1 MVDQVHE
8 NYIFNHFLLT
18 RFGPINYGPPSCQP
32 LPPTKRGYQSYRRNF
47 RTIHGPRPDPRPEGQ
62 ELFFNITCPVGS
74 RRVGPR
80 RVRRFSTYHGSGRVG
95 SGRVGSAWVNVIPG
109 PTRLDPRGSTR
120 PCESS
125 WQYRVICFVCVRPC
139 CRHAA
144 CQGSLV
150 VSPPATHG
158 PRRDLGVNLCC
169 QWINARQIVKYRS
182 EYAAKYFIKKNT
194 TEDRSIFSFC

>member
-18 RFGPINYGPPSCQP
+18 IFGPINYGPPSCQP

-95 SGRVGSAWVNVIPG
+95 SGR
-109 PTRLDPRGSTR
+109 LGSTLYPAQLALTREAR
-120 PCESS
+120 PDPVKAPGNIVLYASC
-125 WQYRVICFVCVRPC
+125 VCVR
-139 CRHAA
+139 AA
-144 CQGSLV
+144 GM
-150 VSPPATHG
+150 PPA
-158 PRRDLGVNLCC
+158 RALL
-169 QWINARQIVKYRS
+169 S
-182 EYAAKYFIKKNT
+182 
-194 TEDRSIFSFC
+194 